1 MRGWGAESSAGGR
14 AAGEGGIQKFKH
26 RAACR
31 GAFHRRAACCLK
43 LWLRGRPGRQLC
55 TGPKDHRFLRSAAG
69 AGKTG
74 GPAFRSALTCPKVAT
89 IIITGAGRK
98 TGAAGSRRLPKG
110 WHCAAGDSSRCIAA
124 LRRRYYRKAGQSL
137 ALCSAGDDLRAKSRH
152 FVLCTPK
159 RRLRAAVL
167 ASSRKPCAAARL
179 RGGRKRPLYMVAGS
193 GRRYTSVSPPA
204 GPAGGPMKSSA
215 PTQGAALHSHHPPT
229 MPAVPDPSARLPCI
243 VGRAFTP
250 AGKVCGGPEGYW
262 QGQVRHPSVG

>member
-74 GPAFRSALTCPKVAT
+74 GPASCSALTCPKVAT

-124 LRRRYYRKAGQSL
+124 LRRRCPAKPGR
-137 ALCSAGDDLRAKSRH
+137 ALPCVSQGTISALRAGTSY
-152 FVLCTPK
+152 FA
-159 RRLRAAVL
+159 LRNAACGRQCL
-167 ASSRKPCAAARL
+167 HRPGSHAAPQGSAAARKDIGKARCGTPQSAL
-179 RGGRKRPLYMVAGS
+179 
-193 GRRYTSVSPPA
+193 PPA
-204 GPAGGPMKSSA
+204 PLTGEPFRRQSPKSLPCKGRWMRRKA
-215 PTQGAALHSHHPPT
+215 QTEGCIAALRRRWPAKPGET
-229 MPAVPDPSARLPCI
+229 MPYVS
-243 VGRAFTP
+243 
-250 AGKVCGGPEGYW
+250 
-262 QGQVRHPSVG
+262 